1 MCGLG
6 SAMVSS
12 SNLPAYISNDS
23 LRTLSSFSLSLP
35 LSSPSPSP
43 LSLSND
49 NVQQC
54 RRDRK
59 VAGSQVD
66 QPGLTSSANFLPKNL
81 RRCFQGPQV
90 FNFLITVK
98 IIHFNPSLSD
108 YLIIL
113 PSGFPLPRHWHDHLA
128 RGQVLYLI
136 HKELFLYT
144 AIWDSLDLR
153 CFAGL

>member
-12 SNLPAYISNDS
+12 SNLPAYISNDN
-23 LRTLSSFSLSLP
+23 LRTLSFSLSLP

-66 QPGLTSSANFLPKNL
+66 QPGLTSSANFLPENL

-98 IIHFNPSLSD
+98 IHIGTVGRYVDL
-108 YLIIL
+108 
-113 PSGFPLPRHWHDHLA
+113 
-128 RGQVLYLI
+128 LY
-136 HKELFLYT
+136 
-144 AIWDSLDLR
+144 AI
-153 CFAGL
+153 C